1 MKRLRAL
8 NMTNG
13 DYLRL
18 MPMAV
23 FLLMIEGC
31 LLIYGLVVHQ
41 NWPHRFN
48 CQPCRASSVI

>member
-23 FLLMIEGC
+23 FLLMVEGC